1 MPKVVDHDERRR
13 QITDAVCRIALKG
26 GLRAAT
32 FRQVA
37 TEAGVSVR
45 LVQHYFGT
53 KAGLLD
59 TTLQH
64 VGERATKRL
73 MTHIE
78 ATDGS
83 PKAVL
88 DAFLKSFVPVD
99 EESRMAGLMF
109 ASLHAESV
117 VAVLAGQTPAGEA
130 PPPERRTEVDM
141 LFDTVSDQ
149 LKRGTALR
157 GAVLEREARLITAL
171 ITGLGQYVLS
181 ETMTPQQAYDVI
193 DHHINRLFTT
203 A

>member
-26 GLRAAT
+26 GLGAAT

-37 TEAGVSVR
+37 AEAGVSVR

-83 PKAVL
+83 PEAVL

-117 VAVLAGQTPAGEA
+117 VAVLAGQTPA
-130 PPPERRTEVDM
+130 PERRTEVDM

>member
-1 MPKVVDHDERRR
+1 MPKVVDHEERRR
-13 QITDAVCRIALKG
+13 QITDAVCRIALQG
-26 GLRAAT
+26 GLGAAT

-37 TEAGVSVR
+37 AEAGVSVR
-45 LVQHYFGT
+45 LVQHYFGS

-64 VGERATKRL
+64 VGERATARL
-73 MTHIE
+73 MKHIQ

-83 PKAVL
+83 PRAVL

-117 VAVLAGQTPAGEA
+117 VAVLAGQAT
-130 PPPERRTEVDM
+130 PPERETEVDM
-141 LFDTVSDQ
+141 LFSTVANQ
-149 LKRGTALR
+149 LKLGTALR
-157 GAVLEREARLITAL
+157 GAVLDREARLITAL

-181 ETMTPQQAYDVI
+181 ETMTPQQAYQVI
-193 DHHINRLFTT
+193 DHHLDRLFAPT
-203 A
+203 